1 MTTYLGRV
9 STARVGVHVTR
20 HAPHIPRRAPAGLVE
35 RGEQLAGMP
44 AAIAA
49 EEVRSRSAAAN
60 ELDVDVSRLA
70 DDVAK
75 KPSVA
80 IDVVEGPIPL
90 ELHRCARRR
99 QALELALRLTREALA
114 LAELGSVD
122 LDEPHALPASHVE
135 RVPVADTLHD
145 GASARSSAGR
155 RRAPGERQRPAVVRR
170 RLGSDGRKL
179 VDAGALRLFLAIH
192 SPGDEE
198 QPAEDD
204 HESRTQAGSEP
215 DPIEDHNAEHP
226 EEKERDRRTR
236 QLEAVARHAA
246 SL

>member
-1 MTTYLGRV
+1 
-9 STARVGVHVTR
+9 
-20 HAPHIPRRAPAGLVE
+20 
-35 RGEQLAGMP
+35 MP

-49 EEVRSRSAAAN
+49 EEVRSRSAAAD

-70 DDVAK
+70 HDVAK
-75 KPSVA
+75 KSSVA

-99 QALELALRLTREALA
+99 KSLELALRLTREAFA
-114 LAELGSVD
+114 LAELGGID

-155 RRAPGERQRPAVVRR
+155 RSAPGERRDQEQRGAGSAQMGGSSSMPARF
-170 RLGSDGRKL
+170 
-179 VDAGALRLFLAIH
+179 ALSLRST
-192 SPGDEE
+192 SPREEE

-204 HESRTQAGSEP
+204 HESGTQADSEP
-215 DPIEDHNAEHP
+215 DPIEDHNAEHAD
-226 EEKERDRRTR
+226 EQKEDRRAR

-246 SL
+246 SLRRREISWQAVVETES